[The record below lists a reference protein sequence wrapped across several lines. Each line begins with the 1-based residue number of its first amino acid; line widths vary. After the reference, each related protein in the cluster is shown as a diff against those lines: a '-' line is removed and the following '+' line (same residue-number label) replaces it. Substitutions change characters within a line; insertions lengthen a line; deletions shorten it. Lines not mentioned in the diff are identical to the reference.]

1 MNALRNALLLLLWMA
16 PLYAAPRPDPEL
28 EALQQSLAELE
39 ADPSLGGLAAGEVER
54 ARQAVQTVAETAKRK
69 RPEPIFLAQRRIAIA
84 RAVAE
89 RELAER
95 QLAQLER
102 EHDRILLQAAQR
114 EAEAARREAES
125 LRLLSLTRAEETE
138 RALQIADA
146 ARVESEL
153 SMAEAEASR
162 RVADAQAEEAALAR
176 REAELAA
183 EAAESLRL
191 QLNSMTARRDARG
204 QVMTLSG
211 DAFASGGASLR
222 PEADAN
228 LQRVIQFV
236 QGQPTARVLI
246 EGHTDSQ
253 GSANLNQVLSQK
265 RAEAVRDALIAA
277 GVEAGR
283 LRALGSGEDRPI
295 DDNSSNEGRAR
306 NRRVEIVLEQGQ

>member
-1 MNALRNALLLLLWMA
+1 MSATKWALLGLLLVA
-16 PLYAAPRPDPEL
+16 PLHAAPRPDPEL
-28 EALQQSLAELE
+28 EALQQRLAELE

-54 ARQAVQTVAETAKRK
+54 ARQAVQIVAETSKRK
-69 RPEPIFLAQRRIAIA
+69 RPEPVFAAQRRIAIA

-89 RELAER
+89 RELAEQ
-95 QLAQLER
+95 QLMQLER
-102 EHDRILLQAAQR
+102 EYDRILLQAAQR
-114 EAEAARREAES
+114 EAEAARREAEN
-125 LRLLSLTRAEETE
+125 LRLLSLARAEETE

-146 ARVESEL
+146 ARAESEL
-153 SMAEAEASR
+153 SLAEAEASR
-162 RVADAQAEEAALAR
+162 RVADAQAEEASLAR

-191 QLNSMTARRDARG
+191 QLNSMTARNDARG

-211 DAFASGGASLR
+211 DAFASGKATLR

-228 LQRVIQFV
+228 LQRVVEFV
-236 QGQPTARVLI
+236 QGQPAARVLI

-277 GVEAGR
+277 GVPANR
-283 LRALGSGEDRPI
+283 LHAMGAGEDRPI
-295 DDNSSNEGRAR
+295 DDNSSSEGRAR
-306 NRRVEIVLEQGQ
+306 NRRVEIVLEQ

>member
-1 MNALRNALLLLLWMA
+1 MSATKWALLGLLLVA
-16 PLYAAPRPDPEL
+16 PLHAAPRPDPEL
-28 EALQQSLAELE
+28 EALRQRLAELE

-54 ARQAVQTVAETAKRK
+54 ARQAVQLVAETSKRK
-69 RPEPIFLAQRRIAIA
+69 RPDPVFAAQRRIAIA

-89 RELAER
+89 RELAEQ
-95 QLAQLER
+95 QLMQLER
-102 EHDRILLQAAQR
+102 EYDRILLQAAQR
-114 EAEAARREAES
+114 EAEAARREAEN
-125 LRLLSLTRAEETE
+125 LRLLSLARAEETE

-153 SMAEAEASR
+153 SLAEAEASR
-162 RVADAQAEEAALAR
+162 RVADAQAEEASLAR

-191 QLNSMTARRDARG
+191 QLNSMTARNDARG

-211 DAFASGGASLR
+211 DAFASGKATLR

-228 LQRVIQFV
+228 LQRVVEFV
-236 QGQPTARVLI
+236 RGQPAARVLI

-277 GVEAGR
+277 GVPANR
-283 LRALGSGEDRPI
+283 LNAMGAGEDRPI
-295 DDNSSNEGRAR
+295 DDNSSSEGRAR
-306 NRRVEIVLEQGQ
+306 NRRVEIVLEQ